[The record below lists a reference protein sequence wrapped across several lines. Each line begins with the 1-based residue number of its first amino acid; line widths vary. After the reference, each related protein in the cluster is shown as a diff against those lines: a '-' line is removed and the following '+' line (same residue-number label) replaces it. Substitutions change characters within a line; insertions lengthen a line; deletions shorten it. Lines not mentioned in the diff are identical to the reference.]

1 MMSYLAEGLLIDVLA
16 DEVGERPANISVLR
30 FPHIINLMTDPF
42 ILWSMR
48 LLKTLIAL
56 TGTALRHHRRTA
68 SRRLCSPLST
78 PTPGKAV

>member
-56 TGTALRHHRRTA
+56 TGTVLCHHRRTA